1 MSAAQL
7 PREWPAV
14 YRWLE
19 RALINYTYLN
29 SKLSGVFGGITT
41 RWVKNSSVIVI
52 DYVMLS
58 LMMSAVWP
66 RPRLVGITDGHR
78 IEKRYRKLLS
88 HKANGRLLME
98 IFELG
103 FCESDIA
110 IKSVDTDVWI
120 IFSLLSF

>member
-66 RPRLVGITDGHR
+66 RLRLVGITDGHR
-78 IEKRYRKLLS
+78 IEKCYRKVLS

-98 IFELG
+98 IFE
-103 FCESDIA
+103 
-110 IKSVDTDVWI
+110 
-120 IFSLLSF
+120 